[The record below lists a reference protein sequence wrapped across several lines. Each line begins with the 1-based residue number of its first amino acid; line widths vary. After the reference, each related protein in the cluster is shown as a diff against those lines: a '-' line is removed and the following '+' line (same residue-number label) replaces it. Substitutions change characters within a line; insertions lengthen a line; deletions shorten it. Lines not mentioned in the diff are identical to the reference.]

1 MELMYERQFY
11 ALSEAEKYA
20 VYKDL
25 AFQHY
30 VASRYDWNNLLG
42 YARDFG
48 HDYLAK
54 KLIETK
60 ECATDDNN
68 K

>member
-1 MELMYERQFY
+1 MELMNERQFN

-30 VASRYDWNNLLG
+30 VASRYDWNNL
-42 YARDFG
+42 
-48 HDYLAK
+48 
-54 KLIETK
+54 I
-60 ECATDDNN
+60 
-68 K
+68 